1 MMDFHPVTTKQLI
14 AFAWLIGPGAALSAV
29 AGTITVNTYADTT
42 ANDGK
47 CTLREAITAANNN
60 APSGAAAGECVAG
73 TTALDTIVYSVAEF
87 CPVNG
92 CVTGLLTPLPDIS
105 SAMSIVGPGSGSLA
119 LQPSGGAKI
128 RIFNVSSGSATI
140 PTSIS
145 GFTIRNGDILDTDG
159 GGGIRN
165 GAPVLNVT
173 GCVFRANKV
182 TGTTGSRQ
190 GGGLLNAGG
199 TVNVT
204 NCTFASC
211 VAASRGGGI
220 YNNGTL
226 NMVDSALAGNVAGT
240 SNVSGQGG
248 GITAGS
254 NTTTSVTNSVFLD
267 NFAGERGGA
276 ILADG
281 TSFTVFGCSIA
292 DNKAGGNGGAISNF
306 GTCNVVSST
315 IYGNASG
322 HPAGGG
328 FIGVGGGIEIA
339 SGTLTLTNS
348 TISGNATDQSGGG
361 IFNSA
366 TLNVTN
372 TTIAGNVTTGQ
383 AGGPPAGGGIH
394 SLPISSPFPTNPTVN
409 IKSSIVAG
417 NTSTTSPDM
426 AGNVN
431 TSGFNLI
438 GKKDG
443 SAGFTAAT
451 DHTGTV
457 AAPLDPKLDPNGLQ
471 DHGGATATIAL
482 VPGSPAIDKGTS
494 AGLTGNLATD
504 ERGSGFPR
512 AFDDGQI
519 ANAAGGDGTD
529 IGAFEVQTPLP
540 TRLANISTRLRVE
553 TGDNVLIG
561 GFIITGTQD
570 KKVIIRAIGPS
581 LPFADRLLNPTLELR
596 DSSGALLE
604 SNDNWVS
611 SPNKQAIIDST
622 IPPMD
627 DLESAI
633 VRTLPANSAAYTAIV
648 RGLNNTAGIGVVEAF
663 DLDAPADSKLAN
675 ISTRGFVQTGD
686 NILIAGT
693 IVVGQTAQKVIV
705 RAIGPSLTFP
715 GKLENPTLEL
725 RDQNGG
731 LVDANDNWVDSPN
744 KQAIMDTGVP
754 PTNDLESAIVQ
765 TLPANGAS
773 FTAIVRGVNDATG
786 IAVVEVFALQ

>member
-1 MMDFHPVTTKQLI
+1 LVI
-14 AFAWLIGPGAALSAV
+14 AFAWLIGPGAGLSV
-29 AGTITVNTYADTT
+29 IGGTITVTTNADTE

-47 CTLREAITAANNN
+47 CSLREAITAANNN

-73 TTALDTIVYSVAEF
+73 TTALDTIVYNVGLVL
-87 CPVNG
+87 CPVGG
-92 CVTGLLTPLPDIS
+92 CTTTLLTPLPDITS
-105 SAMSIVGPGSGSLA
+105 DMSIVGPGSSSLA
-119 LQPSGGAKI
+119 IQPGGGAKI
-128 RIFNVSSGSATI
+128 RIFNVSTGVPGS

-145 GFTIRNGDILDTDG
+145 GFTIRNGDIIDTDG

-204 NCTFASC
+204 NCTFVDC

-220 YNNGTL
+220 FNNGTL

-248 GITAGS
+248 AIIAGS

-276 ILADG
+276 ILAAG

-292 DNKAGGNGGAISNF
+292 DNKAGGNGGGISNF

-328 FIGVGGGIEIA
+328 FIGAGGGIEIA

-348 TISGNATDQSGGG
+348 TISGNTTDESGGG

-372 TTIAGNVTTGQ
+372 TTVAGNVATGQ

-394 SLPISSPFPTNPTVN
+394 SLPMMVGMFSTNPTVN

-417 NTSTTSPDM
+417 NTSATSPDM

-443 SAGFTAAT
+443 SVGFTAAT

-457 AAPLDPKLDPNGLQ
+457 ALPLDPKLDPNGLQ

-482 VPGSPAIDKGTS
+482 LPGSPAIDKGTS

-512 AFDDGQI
+512 VFDDGQI
-519 ANAAGGDGTD
+519 GNATGGDGAD
-529 IGAFEVQTPLP
+529 IGAFELQIAQP

-561 GFIITGTQD
+561 GFIITGPQD

-581 LPFADRLLNPTLELR
+581 LPFAERLLNPTLELR
-596 DSSGALLE
+596 DSAGTLLE

-622 IPPMD
+622 IPPSD

-633 VRTLPANSAAYTAIV
+633 VRSLPANSSAYTAIV
-648 RGLNNTAGIGVVEAF
+648 RGLNDTVGIGVVEAF
-663 DLDAPADSKLAN
+663 DLDPTADSKLAN

-693 IVVGQTAQKVIV
+693 IILGQTAQKVIV

-731 LVDANDNWVDSPN
+731 LVEANDNWVDSPN
-744 KQAIMDTGVP
+744 KQAIMDSGVP
-754 PTNDLESAIVQ
+754 PANDLESAIVQ

-773 FTAIVRGVNDATG
+773 YTAVVRGVNDTTG